1 MKVKVL
7 KFYGTTFPSRT
18 ESRLLHVD
26 GDGTAY
32 ISSARPS
39 KRAAGWISIEEA
51 DLERLAA
58 EGYDL
63 WYRPATG
70 GGRREIYARHPE
82 NSRYAKSRGLVDEE
96 GSPLTT
102 TTVEDV
108 GGK

>member
-7 KFYGTTFPSRT
+7 KFYSKFPSRT
-18 ESRLLHVD
+18 ESRLLHTP

-39 KRAAGWISIEEA
+39 KRASGWMAIEEA

-58 EGYDL
+58 KGYDI

-82 NSRYAKSRGLVDEE
+82 NSRYAKRKGLAAEETRDPLATAEARGRK
-96 GSPLTT
+96 S
-102 TTVEDV
+102 
-108 GGK
+108 